1 MSRELMCPVGFNTCI
16 HSVIGD
22 DRSSAGLT
30 VCLAFVLDACFRGL
44 GGGSFVEALLSS
56 LFLTF

>member
-30 VCLAFVLDACFRGL
+30 VSLAFLLDACFSVL
-44 GGGSFVEALLSS
+44 GGGLFVETLLSS

>member
-1 MSRELMCPVGFNTCI
+1 MSREFMCPVGFNTCI

-30 VCLAFVLDACFRGL
+30 VGLAFILDACFRVL
-44 GGGSFVEALLSS
+44 GGGLFVEALLSS
-56 LFLTF
+56 LFFAF